1 MQKVV
6 IEVLYLFEIAR
17 SARKLWGASCSKQR
31 QESNN
36 NNENNKPAKTKQT
49 LQMKVVGREMERVLG
64 PVSHRIPRK
73 NKNAVYCLQI
83 SALVPEIF
91 VFEK

>member
-6 IEVLYLFEIAR
+6 IEVLYQFSRLREAH
-17 SARKLWGASCSKQR
+17 
-31 QESNN
+31 
-36 NNENNKPAKTKQT
+36 ENFGVRAVVNRDREKPTITKITTKTKQT
-49 LQMKVVGREMERVLG
+49 SQMKVVGGKMERVLR